1 MIAKHAQIIPETFC
15 SFATP
20 IEPPIT
26 WFKIFHFLQLLLI
39 CLFQQFSTCI
49 GTLQF
54 GFLMKPPPCNSYYR
68 QVDIL
73 PLCQSAADW
82 ASEPCSKPIFDL
94 TGVWL
99 TRLHCGPS
107 YHCVRTQMHKYRKTK
122 TQIQIQESWS
132 TPIFTAPP
140 LISLCVSCTKPP
152 LLNKSYIAAM
162 APSSFKRNSNVY
174 SEPQSSFWPHSIVWT
189 TDAYI
194 YAIYAI
200 CISHSKTILPPQ

>member
-1 MIAKHAQIIPETFC
+1 MTQSSHPASVVVRQAEIIPVPFC
-15 SFATP
+15 SLSTP

-49 GTLQF
+49 GALQF

-107 YHCVRTQMHKYRKTK
+107 YHCVRTQMDKCTNAQSQKHKYKLKSLARTHFHC
-122 TQIQIQESWS
+122 S
-132 TPIFTAPP
+132 TFNIIVCVLHYPP
-140 LISLCVSCTKPP
+140 CWINHCS
-152 LLNKSYIAAM
+152 
-162 APSSFKRNSNVY
+162 
-174 SEPQSSFWPHSIVWT
+174 HG
-189 TDAYI
+189 
-194 YAIYAI
+194 AIELQKE
-200 CISHSKTILPPQ
+200 C